1 MFCGTGNLKHIDHED
16 TNTSAVPVSS
26 SPLPPV
32 VKGSRKKAN
41 KNPYSTR
48 GLDKFSTVLSELESK
63 KEKIM
68 SKAGSRGVAMVRFAY
83 SSSHDS
89 WVPIVVRIRDCKE
102 RDKKKV
108 SETVG
113 EASAAIGEE
122 KMVLDKEEE
131 GERVVKKSFSWGRYY
146 WPMVVVLILVC
157 LVLYGR
163 VFAIC
168 CTTVLW
174 YLVPGTMKKKDYGKR
189 VVEGKKLMMVDA
201 DK

>member
-1 MFCGTGNLKHIDHED
+1 MFCGTGNFKHIDHED
-16 TNTSAVPVSS
+16 TNAGAVPASS
-26 SPLPPV
+26 SSPPPLPPV
-32 VKGSRKKAN
+32 AKGSRKKAN

-89 WVPIVVRIRDCKE
+89 WVPIVVRIRDCEE

-108 SETVG
+108 SSEAVG
-113 EASAAIGEE
+113 AASASAAIGEE

-131 GERVVKKSFSWGRYY
+131 ERIKKSFSWGRYY
-146 WPMVVVLILVC
+146 WPLVVVLMLVC

-168 CTTVLW
+168 CTTVMW
-174 YLVPGTMKKKDYGKR
+174 YLVPGTVKKKDYAKR
-189 VVEGKKLMMVDA
+189 S
-201 DK
+201 